1 MPQAPSAPSD
11 CPVALVV
18 EDDEAARDLAAA
30 LIEETDLDVIACSSA
45 EDALA
50 VLERNDV
57 TVAMVVADTHLSGKM
72 DGAELARTVGDRW
85 PQVRLVVTSEG
96 KAVRADLPPRA
107 VYMSKPWL
115 PLDLLRQAERAT
127 LTARAA

>member
-1 MPQAPSAPSD
+1 MPQAPSD

-18 EDDEAARDLAAA
+18 ENDEAARDLAAA

-50 VLERNDV
+50 VLERDDV
-57 TVAMVVADTHLSGKM
+57 TVAMVVADTRLSGKM
-72 DGAELARTVGDRW
+72 DGATLARTVEDRW

-96 KAVRADLPPRA
+96 TPRADLPPHA

>member
-1 MPQAPSAPSD
+1 MPQSPSD

-50 VLERNDV
+50 VLERGDV
-57 TVAMVVADTHLSGKM
+57 TVAMVVADTRLAGKM
-72 DGAELARTVGDRW
+72 DGATLARTVGDRW

-96 KAVRADLPPRA
+96 KARADLPPRA

>member
-1 MPQAPSAPSD
+1 M
-11 CPVALVV
+11 
-18 EDDEAARDLAAA
+18 
-30 LIEETDLDVIACSSA
+30 VI
-45 EDALA
+45 
-50 VLERNDV
+50 
-57 TVAMVVADTHLSGKM
+57 ADTHLSGKM

-96 KAVRADLPPRA
+96 AARADLPPRA

>member
-1 MPQAPSAPSD
+1 MPQTPSD

-50 VLERNDV
+50 VLERDDV
-57 TVAMVVADTHLSGKM
+57 TVAMVIADTHLSGKM
-72 DGAELARTVGDRW
+72 DGAELARTVGARW

-96 KAVRADLPPRA
+96 KARADLPARA